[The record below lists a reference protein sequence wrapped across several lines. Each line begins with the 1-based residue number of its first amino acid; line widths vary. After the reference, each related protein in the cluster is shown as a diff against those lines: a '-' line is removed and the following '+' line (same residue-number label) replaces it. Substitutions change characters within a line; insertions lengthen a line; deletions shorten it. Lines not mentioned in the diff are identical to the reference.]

1 MSVEL
6 EEVRAFLAAHEPWAR
21 LPDDVLDRLPSKLT
35 MRYIRRG
42 ETAIELGGRN
52 DNLHIIRS
60 GAVDVIGADGILLDR
75 VDVGRTFGYSTIVGD
90 PTSEYAIV
98 TVEDCLVLVLPREEY
113 ARLATENPQLTRFY
127 SSQSRRLAHAAREL
141 ENSRVTDQS
150 TAGVLHQS
158 VGDVIAGR
166 TPVTVDRG
174 ATITEAARRMTERD
188 ISSILVTRDGVLDGI
203 ITDKDLRG
211 RVVAAGVA
219 SDAPVTEVMTSDLIT
234 LEPEQLVFEALLMM
248 SEYNIHH
255 LPVVTTTSVLGVITS
270 GDISRLLRANP
281 VYLAGDIEGMTLP
294 DLKGAFR
301 RAAETISRSLTQTI
315 SAGEAARVLTTVADA
330 LVRRLVV
337 LAEREFGPAPVE
349 WCFVAVGSQGRRE
362 MGPASDQDNA
372 LVLSD
377 DYVEA
382 EHGEY
387 FAKLAT
393 FICQGL
399 DAAGQVW
406 CPGDMMAA
414 NPQWRMT
421 RTEWLQTFRTWVGAP
436 QPDALLN
443 AQIYFDMRPLA
454 GTRALADEVH
464 AGAVAMAQ
472 AAPRLQAH
480 LAALAVRREPP
491 LGFFRGFVVERGG
504 EYADTLDIKKG
515 GTYPIM
521 QMARLYALKAGVTE
535 VGTRERLAA
544 VAGGVL
550 SHKAAVNLTDAFDY
564 LSSLAL
570 QHQSEQMRAGK
581 QPDYHIAPDQL
592 TSMNRENLRDAFGIV
607 KKMQTALAQTHPVR
621 ST

>member
-6 EEVRAFLAAHEPWAR
+6 EEVRQFLAAHEPWAR
-21 LPDDVLDRLPSKLT
+21 LPDEVLDRLPSKMT

-42 ETAIELGGRN
+42 ETVIELGGRN
-52 DNLHIIRS
+52 DNMHIIRS
-60 GAVDVIGADGILLDR
+60 GAVDVIGPDGILLDR

-90 PTSEYAIV
+90 PTSDYSIV

-113 ARLATENPQLTRFY
+113 DRLAAENPQLTRFY

-141 ENSRVTDQS
+141 EISRATDQS

-158 VGDVIAGR
+158 VGAVVAGR
-166 TPVTVDRG
+166 SPITVDRG
-174 ATITEAARRMTERD
+174 ATVSEAARRMAEHD
-188 ISSILVTRDGVLDGI
+188 ISSILITREGHVDGI
-203 ITDKDLRG
+203 ITDKDLRA
-211 RVVAAGVA
+211 RVVAAGLDSTV
-219 SDAPVTEVMTSDLIT
+219 PVTEVMTSNLIT
-234 LEPEQLVFEALLMM
+234 LDPEQLVFEALLVM
-248 SEYNIHH
+248 SEFNIHH
-255 LPVVTTTSVLGVITS
+255 LPVTSPSSVLGVITS

-281 VYLAGDIEGMTLP
+281 VYLAGDIEGLSLP
-294 DLKGAFR
+294 DLEGAFR

-315 SAGEAARVLTTVADA
+315 SAGEAARVLTSVADA

-337 LAEREFGPAPVE
+337 LAERELGPAPVE

-387 FAKLAT
+387 FAKLAE
-393 FICQGL
+393 FICSGL
-399 DAAGQVW
+399 DSAGQVL

-421 RTEWLQTFRTWVGAP
+421 RSEWIHTFRTWVGAP

-454 GTRALADEVH
+454 GTSALAEEVH
-464 AGAVAMAQ
+464 ANAVALAQ

-521 QMARLYALKAGVTE
+521 QMARLYALQAGVTE

-544 VAGGVL
+544 AAGQTL
-550 SHKAAVNLTDAFDY
+550 SYKAAVNLTDAFDY

-570 QHQSEQMRAGK
+570 QHQSAQLRAGK
-581 QPDYHIAPDQL
+581 SPDYHIDPDQL

-607 KKMQTALAQTHPVR
+607 KKMQTALAQTNPVR